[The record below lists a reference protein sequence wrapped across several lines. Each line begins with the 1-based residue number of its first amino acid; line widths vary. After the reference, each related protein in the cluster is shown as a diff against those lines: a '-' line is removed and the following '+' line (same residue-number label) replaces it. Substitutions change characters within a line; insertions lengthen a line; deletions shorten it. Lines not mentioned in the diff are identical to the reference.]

1 MSGWILWAMRWTPRC
16 FLLQKIC
23 LPNDVF
29 CKLKIKCIFGSCV
42 HQLKRRANSPDTEQQ
57 QNNLGPKY
65 IFHSKWIIPILLNGK
80 LWVSKHPGYCFP
92 EQVNSSTPM
101 YIMFCN
107 SQGLRKYLLN
117 QLTWL
122 KLVFQLSVYNV
133 YTYWKNRRELNH
145 IQKTNQKSWQW
156 NDHLGLKIKRK
167 KFCNANTSL

>member
-1 MSGWILWAMRWTPRC
+1 MSSHGAPSLTWWVIGPYGLWDGLQGVFFFFKFFLKFYFIFKLYITVLVLPNIKMNPRC
-16 FLLQKIC
+16 FLLQKVC

-80 LWVSKHPGYCFP
+80 LWVHKHPGYCFP

-117 QLTWL
+117 QLT
-122 KLVFQLSVYNV
+122 
-133 YTYWKNRRELNH
+133 
-145 IQKTNQKSWQW
+145 
-156 NDHLGLKIKRK
+156 
-167 KFCNANTSL
+167 